1 MFGLLF
7 HGIDHGDREL
17 ICGRS
22 PTKVRLFLSP
32 STETANLVPDAIP
45 RHYGDLVHSPHL
57 TVSIWNSFPI
67 TCQIADSQP

>member
-1 MFGLLF
+1 MFGLLL

-22 PTKVRLFLSP
+22 PTKVSFFLSL

-45 RHYGDLVHSPHL
+45 QHYG
-57 TVSIWNSFPI
+57 
-67 TCQIADSQP
+67 ARE